1 MKAGH
6 KVPFAPL
13 IVGFLLSAC
22 QSSALPQGQLTHL
35 RSVNDAVQQ
44 ELTQA
49 LTDLTGA
56 SRLLVDAAQL
66 RQSPTL
72 TLERAGR
79 QDANGVVMQGV
90 DRELPDIFQ
99 LRWSGG
105 QCVILQVKTGKS
117 RVLKQA
123 DCQPAPQ

>member
-1 MKAGH
+1 MKT
-6 KVPFAPL
+6 KRRVPSAPL
-13 IVGFLLSAC
+13 ILLVLSAC
-22 QSSALPQGQLTHL
+22 QSSALPQGQPARL

-56 SRLLVDAAQL
+56 SRLLVDAGQL
-66 RQSPTL
+66 RQSSTL

-79 QDANGVVMQGV
+79 QDAHGVLLQGAE
-90 DRELPDIFQ
+90 RELPDIFQ

-105 QCVILQVKTGKS
+105 QCAILQVRTGKS

-123 DCQPAPQ
+123 DCQPAPD

>member
-6 KVPFAPL
+6 KVPCAPL

-22 QSSALPQGQLTHL
+22 QSSALPQGQPAHL
-35 RSVNDAVQQ
+35 RSVNGAVQQ
-44 ELTQA
+44 ELIQA

-56 SRLLVDAAQL
+56 SRLLVDAGQL
-66 RQSPTL
+66 RQSTTL

-79 QDANGVVMQGV
+79 QDSNGILLQGAE
-90 DRELPDIFQ
+90 RELPDVFE

-105 QCVILQVKTGKS
+105 QCVIVQLKTGKS

>member
-6 KVPFAPL
+6 KVPFATL

-22 QSSALPQGQLTHL
+22 QSSALPQGHL

-79 QDANGVVMQGV
+79 QDANGVVMQGA

-123 DCQPAPQ
+123 DCQPAP